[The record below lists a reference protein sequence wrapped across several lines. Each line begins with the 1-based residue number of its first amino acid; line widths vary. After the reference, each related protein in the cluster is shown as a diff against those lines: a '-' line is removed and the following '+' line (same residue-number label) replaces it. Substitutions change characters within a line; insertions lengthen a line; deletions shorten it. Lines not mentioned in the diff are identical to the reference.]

1 MQILLVAAAA
11 AAGSPEQCDGEAQHD
26 GHRSGADVADGRV
39 DRNDTHQRC
48 LIKGG
53 GRGGGKLTIL
63 KVVKAAGKL
72 YDSRDSCSI
81 WPHADGGGH

>member
-1 MQILLVAAAA
+1 MQILLAAAA
-11 AAGSPEQCDGEAQHD
+11 TTEGSPKQCDGEAQHD

-48 LIKGG
+48 LIKG
-53 GRGGGKLTIL
+53 RKKKKLTSL

-72 YDSRDSCSI
+72 YNSRDGCSI
-81 WPHADGGGH
+81 WSHADGGAL